1 MSSISRGKWLA
12 LLCLVPFTLFFIV
25 FEIAPLVWVLINS
38 LQTEETG
45 WGLDNFTRIFSSK
58 FYLQAI
64 QFSLEI
70 SFYSSI
76 FGIIISVL
84 GSYSSCWG
92 STAASPSCSSRPGSF
107 RTSTCTP
114 RPA

>member
-12 LLCLVPFTLFFIV
+12 LLCLVPFALFFIV

-38 LQTEETG
+38 LQTEDTG

-64 QFSLEI
+64 QFSLHAYYI
-70 SFYSSI
+70 VGDLPHDDTYRIVNNLNSAGVLVCI
-76 FGIIISVL
+76 LFGVVASWRKQL
-84 GSYSSCWG
+84 H
-92 STAASPSCSSRPGSF
+92 AAK
-107 RTSTCTP
+107 
-114 RPA
+114 